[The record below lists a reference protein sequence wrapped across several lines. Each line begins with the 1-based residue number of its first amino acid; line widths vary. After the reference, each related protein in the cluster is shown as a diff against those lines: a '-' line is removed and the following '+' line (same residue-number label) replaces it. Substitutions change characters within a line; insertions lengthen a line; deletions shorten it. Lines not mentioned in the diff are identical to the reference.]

1 MEQTPER
8 RRDAVIALTEQ
19 QIADAK
25 NNDLTA
31 VTAVVEATEER
42 VQQLARRY
50 ATGSGR
56 TDLDLQ
62 EDLAQNGRVAVWEA
76 LGRFNGQTVAEFFV
90 FIDRTVQGVMSDARK
105 VETRPGVTR
114 SIASEFER
122 ALSIAGGDPFEAEKV
137 AQSDVMGKKKL
148 SPEMAYAARLSW
160 QGVEYLDAPA
170 SSGDGE
176 AYASLL
182 DKVADRVGVSSDLV
196 EPSDYAK
203 VRRDETRDNVH
214 TILDRMGRQQNDVLK
229 ATFGI
234 DPVGLY
240 GTENDDEIAADFGI
254 ERHRVRVIRSLGK
267 TRFAKLW
274 TEAGF

>member
-1 MEQTPER
+1 
-8 RRDAVIALTEQ
+8 
-19 QIADAK
+19 
-25 NNDLTA
+25 
-31 VTAVVEATEER
+31 
-42 VQQLARRY
+42 
-50 ATGSGR
+50 
-56 TDLDLQ
+56 
-62 EDLAQNGRVAVWEA
+62 
-76 LGRFNGQTVAEFFV
+76 
-90 FIDRTVQGVMSDARK
+90 MSDARK

-122 ALSIAGGDPFEAEKV
+122 ALSIAGGDPYEAEKV

-148 SPEMAYAARLSW
+148 SPEMAFAARMSW
-160 QGVEYLDAPA
+160 QGVEYLDAP
-170 SSGDGE
+170 SSGDGD
-176 AYASLL
+176 AYMTLL
-182 DKVADRVGVSSDLV
+182 DKVAETVGVSADLV
-196 EPSDYAK
+196 EAGDYER
-203 VRRDETRDNVH
+203 VRRNETRDNVH

>member
-1 MEQTPER
+1 M
-8 RRDAVIALTEQ
+8 IALTEQ

>member
-1 MEQTPER
+1 
-8 RRDAVIALTEQ
+8 VIALTEQ

-62 EDLAQNGRVAVWEA
+62 EDLAQTGRVAVWEA

-170 SSGDGE
+170 PSGDGE

-182 DKVADRVGVSSDLV
+182 DKVADRVGVSADLV

-203 VRRDETRDNVH
+203 VRRAETRDNVH
-214 TILDRMGRQQNDVLK
+214 AILDRMGNQQTTVLK

-234 DPVGLY
+234 DPVGFY

>member
-1 MEQTPER
+1 
-8 RRDAVIALTEQ
+8 VIALTEQ

-62 EDLAQNGRVAVWEA
+62 EDLAQIGRVAVWEA

-214 TILDRMGRQQNDVLK
+214 TILDRMGAQQNVVLK

-234 DPVGLY
+234 DPIGFY
-240 GTENDDEIAADFGI
+240 GTENDDEIAADFSI